1 MPKKNTGK
9 NVKRSLETEGFYS
22 DFIKEDTLY
31 AALVRSPAS
40 TGKIKS
46 IVLQDIPEGYFMF
59 TAKDIP
65 GKKELEIN
73 KTKEKIFGYNTVN
86 YSGEPIAIIAGPD
99 EKLVNELLS
108 KVVVNFDIESL
119 EAALNNAMKQQ
130 KRVTVNLSELEAQNV
145 NNKKTKTH
153 LPLEKEESGDLSAF
167 VSEINRLPS
176 LDTVL
181 DTTHIA
187 SNEEATLAT
196 REIKTGLFKELSL
209 EEAGK
214 ELFKED
220 NNTFISSEIWE
231 EELTDPSWQETNGAF
246 VYLEKDN
253 LHIYA
258 PTKWTSFSMKALSE
272 SLKLPLEKIFIHKTK
287 GTGVYDRGLWRTSQI
302 MVQVALASLLTGKPV
317 KLVLSQEEQ
326 DTFLKPGISTKI
338 RYKTSMSKN
347 GKITAL
353 DANIDIDV
361 GSWNPFAQEIVDRF
375 SIAACNYYR
384 LSNVH
389 IYTHAHTS
397 KNPPTSICLKS
408 IDSQVFFAIENQIQQ
423 LSNQSHLFPDEIRL
437 INKKKSNDYPIVIP
451 NDAIYQTI
459 SQAIKIS
466 DFNRKYASFN
476 MDAINRIQK
485 NSNPFFALPLRG
497 IGIATAYNA
506 SDFYGSTLFYSRPK
520 IEVTMTSKDK
530 VIIHALKPSE
540 IIENIWK
547 ETASEILQIEKE
559 NIEIDSVYNLEDIP
573 DYPEDMFSTLGTINE
588 LIRRACLDI
597 QKKRFHQPLPISSKK
612 TLTASSQKNWN
623 RDTFSGTPFSTPA
636 FATCIVEVE
645 LDTYTYNEK
654 IKGIWL
660 VADCGEVFDE
670 EAANKS
676 LKLEIQQELSMLVEG
691 KTIPCENTT
700 VKFIKS
706 KNKSGQ
712 MSSLV
717 HNTLPAAFSC
727 ALSLALATQLTKL
740 PCTEN
745 QLFELIKDRETVS
758 SNENIQES
766 QQKLEETKESTVKE
780 SVEEEEKK

>member
-1 MPKKNTGK
+1 MPRKNNSK
-9 NVKRSLETEGFYS
+9 NKTRSLKAEGFYS
-22 DFIKEDTLY
+22 DCTKEGTLY

-46 IVLQDIPEGYFMF
+46 IVLQDIPDGYYLF

-73 KTKEKIFGYNTVN
+73 KSKQKIFGHGAVA

-99 EKLVNELLS
+99 EKVVNELLT
-108 KVVVNFDIESL
+108 KVSVNFDIESL

-130 KRVTVNLSELEAQNV
+130 KRVTVNLNANQ
-145 NNKKTKTH
+145 
-153 LPLEKEESGDLSAF
+153 DLSAF
-167 VSEINRLPS
+167 VSEINNLPS

-181 DTTHIA
+181 DRTHIE
-187 SNEEATLAT
+187 SFTQETLAT
-196 REIKTGLFKELSL
+196 REIRTGLFKELSVD
-209 EEAGK
+209 EANAS
-214 ELFKED
+214 LFKED
-220 NNTFISSEIWE
+220 KDTIVTAETWE
-231 EELTDPSWQETNGAF
+231 EILSDPSWQETSGSF
-246 VYLEKDN
+246 VYMDNKN

-258 PTKWTSFSMKALSE
+258 PTKWTSFTMKTVSE
-272 SLKLPLEKIFIHKTK
+272 CLNIPLENIFVHKTK
-287 GTGVYDRGLWRTSQI
+287 GTGVYARGLWRTTQI
-302 MVQVALASLLTGKPV
+302 IVQVALASMLTGKPV
-317 KLVLSQEEQ
+317 KLVLSQKEQ
-326 DTFLKPGISTKI
+326 DVFLMPGIKTTI
-338 RYKTSMSKN
+338 FYKTAMAKS
-347 GKITAL
+347 GEIIAL
-353 DANIDIDV
+353 SANIDIDV
-361 GSWNPFAQEIVDRF
+361 GAGNPFAKEIVDRF

-384 LSNVH
+384 ISNVH

-397 KNPPTSICLKS
+397 KNPPSSICLKS
-408 IDSQVFFAIENQIQQ
+408 IDSQVFFAIENQIQK
-423 LSNQSHLFPDEIRL
+423 LSNQSRLFPDELRL
-437 INKKKSNDYPIVIP
+437 INKKKKVDYPIIIP
-451 NDAIYQTI
+451 NDSIFQTMA
-459 SQAIKIS
+459 QAIKIS

-506 SDFYGSTLFYSRPK
+506 PDFYGTSTFFSNPK

-530 VIIHALKPSE
+530 VIIHALTPSE
-540 IIENIWK
+540 IIQNIWK
-547 ETASEILQIEKE
+547 ETASSILQIDKE
-559 NIEIDSVYNLEDIP
+559 NIEIDSNYTLEDIP
-573 DYPEDMFSTLGTINE
+573 EYPEDMFSTIGTLNE
-588 LIRRACLDI
+588 LIRRACMDI
-597 QKKRFHQPLPISSKK
+597 QKKRFHQPLPITSKK
-612 TLTASSQKNWN
+612 TLTSAAKKNWDKDN
-623 RDTFSGTPFSTPA
+623 FCGTPFATPS

-670 EAANKS
+670 EVAIHS

-691 KTIPCENTT
+691 KTVPYENCT
-700 VKFIKS
+700 VEFIKS

-745 QLFELIKDRETVS
+745 QIFELIKDRETAASLENTSLETS
-758 SNENIQES
+758 SLENDT
-766 QQKLEETKESTVKE
+766 EEAFDNTEIDVTEKGDTEIGVNKESK
-780 SVEEEEKK
+780 